1 MVRNG
6 KENSV
11 VAYLYA
17 AIKLIRRN
25 SNLVEFQFN
34 ILRTLRIIYFRILS
48 TNVIRISISKSE
60 SRTKKRIDEKVSILL
75 KVGKAIYGML
85 CAELRIRLDEKEMV
99 HGALGMT
106 RGVLRMACGG

>member
-34 ILRTLRIIYFRILS
+34 ILRTLRIIYFCILS
-48 TNVIRISISKSE
+48 TNVIRTGIPKSR

-75 KVGKAIYGML
+75 KVGKAICGIL
-85 CAELRIRLDEKEMV
+85 RPVLRIGFGEKEMV
-99 HGALGMT
+99 RGGLGMT
-106 RGVLRMACGG
+106 RGRLKMSCGG